1 MTIGMRSSNTGA
13 IWFQT
18 RDVPSRAPSMRGARF
33 DVESA
38 CATELTARGSLASGL
53 GRAPIVCGADE
64 GPEPRGKYYR
74 RWRAGADEGL
84 LPAHA
89 EWAAV
94 VGLAAMI
101 SPSVAIAVGPIP
113 IEIIEA
119 LSGHA
124 GDVQCIDSEPRDL
137 PSIEGLTMHTGYP
150 NNVLGAQLAKLHDEH
165 RDLSFVV
172 IEPPDYPTQLANM
185 LERLLDA
192 PATTNTV
199 IAVRGAGDTV
209 VRDAF
214 RQVVP
219 AAWPKVVLVDLDF
232 VPPRLVRE
240 AQGLG
245 DIVGGLAL
253 VVTRFAALTLG
264 ARADQDRFIDARELL
279 LHSRPSV
286 LSLAEAQDAVE
297 DPAVIP
303 ERITGAG
310 YSALLRVTAERDH
323 FRSEFLSVN
332 DEFLRLV
339 HVYSRVMESFSWRVT
354 RPLRGVR
361 HAVRRVR
368 S

>member
-1 MTIGMRSSNTGA
+1 
-13 IWFQT
+13 
-18 RDVPSRAPSMRGARF
+18 
-33 DVESA
+33 
-38 CATELTARGSLASGL
+38 
-53 GRAPIVCGADE
+53 
-64 GPEPRGKYYR
+64 
-74 RWRAGADEGL
+74 
-84 LPAHA
+84 
-89 EWAAV
+89 
-94 VGLAAMI
+94 
-101 SPSVAIAVGPIP
+101 
-113 IEIIEA
+113 
-119 LSGHA
+119 
-124 GDVQCIDSEPRDL
+124 
-137 PSIEGLTMHTGYP
+137 MHTGYP

-172 IEPPDYPTQLANM
+172 IEPPLYPTQLANM

-286 LSLAEAQDAVE
+286 FSLAEAQDAVE

-310 YSALLRVTAERDH
+310 YSALLAVTAERDH